1 MTLNDSKYPPLP
13 QTGFPAKKVIFLW
26 KRPDLLGVYLEFLLR
41 SIPNAE
47 IIVSDCTQVESLEQQ
62 VGKINPDVMLLF
74 KDDLAT
80 GEELSNILNSSQQQL
95 QVIIIHPQN
104 NTVEIIT
111 KQQVSLSTSSDLFSI
126 IAGNPA
132 MIELQ

>member
-1 MTLNDSKYPPLP
+1 MTFSDSKCKSIS
-13 QTGFPAKKVIFLW
+13 QVTFPAKKIIFLW

-47 IIVSDCTQVESLEQQ
+47 IIVGECNQVESLEQQ

-74 KDDLAT
+74 KDDVAT
-80 GEELSNILNSSQQQL
+80 GEELPNILNTSQQSL
-95 QVIIIHPQN
+95 QVIIVHPQN

-126 IAGNPA
+126 IEGNPA
-132 MIELQ
+132 LIELQ